1 MSNCIFCKIIAD
13 QSESDLTVY
22 ENDHVVALISLQQKA
37 ANLGHVLLLPKAHT
51 ENLYALPDD
60 SDVPMMA
67 ALKILARATKQAFA
81 ADGINIRQNNEA
93 AAGQDVFHLHFH
105 IIPRFDD
112 DAFDD
117 HQYEKL
123 PLDIRKDL
131 ATRLRVEV
139 LNEIEKSEKRL

>member
-22 ENDHVVALISLQQKA
+22 ENDHVVALISLHQKT

-60 SDVPMMA
+60 SALPMMA
-67 ALKILARATKQAFA
+67 AIKILARATKQAFA
-81 ADGINIRQNNEA
+81 ANGINIHQNNEA

-105 IIPRFDD
+105 IIPRFDG

-117 HQYEKL
+117 RQYEKL
-123 PLDIRKDL
+123 SLDVRKDL
-131 ATRLRVEV
+131 ATRLRIAV
-139 LNEIEKSEKRL
+139 LKEIGQSEKRL